1 MGGWLGGGGGGIKYE
16 SYWLV
21 CMQGNGCSRTI
32 FIDSKVL
39 LGWSNGQRQINDWAG
54 LMILLI
60 SIYNGRSLRSQM
72 SKILIHWIYGYH
84 RDKIKN
90 GYWTSSPVIWSEIIR
105 VILKP
110 DKRAARVRFEVTIV
124 ISDQNCTTR
133 SSVTTLLQL
142 FWNRRIQSVP
152 IFIWPDSRFVESGT
166 RRLLHLFL
174 YPKEKW
180 CNIKA
185 KMVRLKT
192 KMTQFRTWTTRFR
205 AKRWCDSWVNQSLKW
220 VSKAPMLRASLVPR
234 LWPSPPRTMGDRLH
248 LPLSTAI
255 IMIIILSRGLIQ
267 LAWVN

>member
-1 MGGWLGGGGGGIKYE
+1 
-16 SYWLV
+16 
-21 CMQGNGCSRTI
+21 MQGKECSRTI
-32 FIDSKVL
+32 FIDL
-39 LGWSNGQRQINDWAG
+39 LGWSNGQRQINNCAG

-90 GYWTSSPVIWSEIIR
+90 GYWTSSRVIWSEIIR
-105 VILKP
+105 VIWKS

-152 IFIWPDSRFVESGT
+152 IFISRFVESGT

-185 KMVRLKT
+185 KMVR
-192 KMTQFRTWTTRFR
+192 
-205 AKRWCDSWVNQSLKW
+205 
-220 VSKAPMLRASLVPR
+220 
-234 LWPSPPRTMGDRLH
+234 
-248 LPLSTAI
+248 
-255 IMIIILSRGLIQ
+255 
-267 LAWVN
+267 

>member
-1 MGGWLGGGGGGIKYE
+1 MVKWAKANK
-16 SYWLV
+16 
-21 CMQGNGCSRTI
+21 Q
-32 FIDSKVL
+32 
-39 LGWSNGQRQINDWAG
+39 LGWIDDFVDKHLQRKKFTFTDVQDFDSLNIRISSRQNKEW
-54 LMILLI
+54 LLNFE
-60 SIYNGRSLRSQM
+60 SCNLVWN
-72 SKILIHWIYGYH
+72 HT
-84 RDKIKN
+84 RDF
-90 GYWTSSPVIWSEIIR
+90 W
-105 VILKP
+105 
-110 DKRAARVRFEVTIV
+110 FEVTIV

-133 SSVTTLLQL
+133 SSVTTLLQP

-152 IFIWPDSRFVESGT
+152 IFIWPYSRFVESGT

-220 VSKAPMLRASLVPR
+220 VSKAPMLRASLIPR